1 MARSDPA
8 TSAVAIT
15 PNDSTN
21 LTVAARAIYVGTGGT
36 LVLKGWDDVS
46 VTFTNIPNGTILPV
60 AAKRVMATG
69 TTATDLVALV

>member
-21 LTVAARAIYVGTGGT
+21 LTVTARAIYVGTGGT
-36 LVLKGWDDVS
+36 VVLKGWDDVS
-46 VTFTNIPNGTILPV
+46 VTFVKIPDGTILPV